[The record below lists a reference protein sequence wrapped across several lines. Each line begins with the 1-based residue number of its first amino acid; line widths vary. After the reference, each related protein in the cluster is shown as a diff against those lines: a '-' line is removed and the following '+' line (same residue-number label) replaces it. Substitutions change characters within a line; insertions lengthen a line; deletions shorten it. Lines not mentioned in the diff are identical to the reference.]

1 MARAFQV
8 DLLTCAGGGRV
19 EVIAAVQDPAEIRRF
34 LVHLKLLREPG
45 EIVAIRGPP
54 EDSDPPPPDEPDE
67 WDALDELTE
76 DDWAA

>member
-1 MARAFQV
+1 M
-8 DLLTCAGGGRV
+8 

-34 LVHLKLLREPG
+34 LAHLGLLREPG

-54 EDSDPPPPDEPDE
+54 EDFEPPDE
-67 WDALDELTE
+67 WDALDELTA